1 MYVARDEDGH
11 LWLYEKKPIKKPEY
25 WVCVGGYFQV
35 LNPDLFPEVKWEG
48 ESGPE
53 IRWINGCYTYPDSWI
68 CFWMPVKS
76 ILKGVNHEFE

>member
-35 LNPDLFPEVKWEG
+35 LNPDLFPEVKWED
-48 ESGPE
+48 EEPRE
-53 IRWINGCYTYPDSWI
+53 LILK
-68 CFWMPVKS
+68 PVKEEQ
-76 ILKGVNHEFE
+76 L